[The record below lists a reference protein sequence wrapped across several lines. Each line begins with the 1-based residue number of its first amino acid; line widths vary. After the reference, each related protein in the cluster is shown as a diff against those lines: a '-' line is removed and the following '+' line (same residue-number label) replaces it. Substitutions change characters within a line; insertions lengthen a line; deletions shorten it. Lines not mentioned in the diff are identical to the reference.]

1 MVNVCQMQN
10 NAIHDSDTGGCHI
23 KIGHCSVSSG
33 KEGPALDG
41 MAIGPTYRLP
51 DPCLSLS
58 SQPLD
63 PARGYMHCL
72 LRLTISKPPRLII
85 FYN

>member
-1 MVNVCQMQN
+1 MQKVQFM
-10 NAIHDSDTGGCHI
+10 AVIQGGLSYQDWLTAVAVL
-23 KIGHCSVSSG
+23 GMSG
-33 KEGPALDG
+33 QPWT
-41 MAIGPTYRLP
+41 IGPTYRLP
-51 DPCLSLS
+51 DLCLSLS

-85 FYN
+85 LYN